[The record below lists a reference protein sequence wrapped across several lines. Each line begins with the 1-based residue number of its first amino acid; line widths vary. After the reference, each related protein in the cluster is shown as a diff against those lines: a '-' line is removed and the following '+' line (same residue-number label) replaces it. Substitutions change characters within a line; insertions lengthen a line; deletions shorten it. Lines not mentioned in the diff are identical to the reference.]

1 MHSTENPS
9 SSTLTYMYSLYFNL
23 FCLKRYSTDTG
34 RLSLMYAILDY
45 LHPLNF
51 IMRTRGVSSIGGGN
65 LNSMILPLMKKFS
78 WYRGQTPK
86 EDIL

>member
-1 MHSTENPS
+1 
-9 SSTLTYMYSLYFNL
+9 
-23 FCLKRYSTDTG
+23 
-34 RLSLMYAILDY
+34 MYAILDY